1 MGHPQNYWHH
11 NQAYQEYLN
20 QLKKIQR
27 EIDIAIDLSRGTYFD
42 EDSIGIKKSNTQF
55 RRFQPYRSDERT
67 GTSTDTREYYL
78 IDQKIRLGQLIPHN
92 PAEDSV
98 RRRYIETVNKII
110 IGDITYDEAVILM
123 KDDYHAPYRLKNLLS
138 GDFLNT

>member
-1 MGHPQNYWHH
+1 MNKNESSGDETDFHLPEEISWAMLKQWFQAIFARLVSLKECMGRDVADMGHPRNYWHH

-67 GTSTDTREYYL
+67 GTSTDTRE
-78 IDQKIRLGQLIPHN
+78 
-92 PAEDSV
+92 S
-98 RRRYIETVNKII
+98 
-110 IGDITYDEAVILM
+110 IT
-123 KDDYHAPYRLKNLLS
+123 R
-138 GDFLNT
+138 